1 MVRNKTKSKHD
12 MSPLNVVLKSL
23 LSEVTVENMA
33 DMEANRCYQVE
44 ALQEYHN
51 SIQRKF

>member
-23 LSEVTVENMA
+23 VSEVTVEDMA
-33 DMEANRCYQVE
+33 DMEANKCYQVPDMNTSTG
-44 ALQEYHN
+44 LHHCL
-51 SIQRKF
+51 